1 MNKLKT
7 LLAAGALV
15 ATSGAAQAV
24 TVTIN
29 GGGELECSLACT
41 VLDDEG
47 ALTGLAP
54 LGTFGSPGE
63 IFNGP
68 AGMAYGPGNPV
79 DQEVA
84 WLNDVTGSSYSTSDA
99 SKTEG
104 DGGYFTGALYVI
116 LKLGNNYTIM
126 RNDSGTG
133 ISWSFTP
140 SKGTGTGLSH
150 STTVGEVPVPAAGFL
165 LLGGLGGL
173 ALLRRRRK
181 A

>member
-29 GGGELECSLACT
+29 GGGELYCSLECS
-41 VLDDEG
+41 VLQNEG
-47 ALTGLAP
+47 TGA
-54 LGTFGSPGE
+54 FGDPGE

-79 DQEVA
+79 SQEVS